1 MENIIGGSCF
11 ARLHPKSPPE
21 IQARALLC
29 WVTQALPFGLLSTS
43 TQALPFGLLSTSAPL
58 PSVNNAKRR
67 LLFPLTVPL
76 KHTSPPFYRL
86 SYSSPLCCFSSSIQ
100 RLFIVGEFEAVK
112 ENCFLLQ
119 H

>member
-1 MENIIGGSCF
+1 MENIIGGNCF
-11 ARLHPKSPPE
+11 PRLYPE
-21 IQARALLC
+21 SAPSTQAPALVC
-29 WVTQALPFGLLSTS
+29 WV

-112 ENCFLLQ
+112 EKCFLLQ

>member
-29 WVTQALPFGLLSTS
+29 WVTQALPFGLL
-43 TQALPFGLLSTSAPL
+43 FTSATL

-76 KHTSPPFYRL
+76 KRTSPPFYRL
-86 SYSSPLCCFSSSIQ
+86 SYSSPLFCFSSSIQ
-100 RLFIVGEFEAVK
+100 RLFNVGEFEAVE

>member
-11 ARLHPKSPPE
+11 IQLQNKPPPE

-29 WVTQALPFGLLSTS
+29 WV

-76 KHTSPPFYRL
+76 KRTSPPFYRL
-86 SYSSPLCCFSSSIQ
+86 SYSSLKFCFSSSIQ
-100 RLFIVGEFEAVK
+100 RLFSVGEFEAV
-112 ENCFLLQ
+112 EGNCFLLQ

>member
-29 WVTQALPFGLLSTS
+29 WATQALPFE
-43 TQALPFGLLSTSAPL
+43 LLSTSAPL